1 MPVRLNTL
9 ANLAKLAVM
18 KKKFYSIAASIVL
31 AVSTI
36 NHFKFSLKILY
47 NAPIGSNVKVLYSV
61 L

>member
-18 KKKFYSIAASIVL
+18 KKKLYSIAASVVL

-36 NHFKFSLKILY
+36 NHFKFFLKILY
-47 NAPIGSNVKVLYSV
+47 KALIGSNAKIL
-61 L
+61 